1 MRSSARALARGLVPA
16 RGCSRGSIPADRS
29 VSKMVGMKR
38 LLRSAPL
45 AALLWSAGA
54 VAQQSVPPAPAPP
67 APASP
72 PSAPSAGATD
82 VREPDAPGAAAPA
95 PADQGPDTLPSLD
108 EEPLPSLD
116 QPPPS
121 SAAPVVAPAAV
132 RPPPPVRAERRLA
145 LLGEIGWNGL
155 AGFGAIV
162 SYHVNPHVTF
172 DLGAGLALVGGKLGL
187 RARYNVSEGPVTP
200 FIGAGVLGA
209 TGFDAPTSEIGAEDD
224 NSELNIELRPAAFLQ
239 TVGGIDWT
247 SRSGFTLVGS
257 VGYAWLVS
265 GDNVVILT
273 GEPTP
278 EEKRALDIVFRSG
291 VVISLALGYSFR

>member
-1 MRSSARALARGLVPA
+1 
-16 RGCSRGSIPADRS
+16 
-29 VSKMVGMKR
+29 MKR

-54 VAQQSVPPAPAPP
+54 VAQPAPAAPQP
-67 APASP
+67 APGAP
-72 PSAPSAGATD
+72 VSAPSAGATG
-82 VREPDAPGAAAPA
+82 VRQPDAGGETVPP

-116 QPPPS
+116 AASPS
-121 SAAPVVAPAAV
+121 VVPAAAPAVV

-145 LLGEIGWNGL
+145 LLGELSWNGL
-155 AGFGAIV
+155 AGFGAII
-162 SYHVNPHVTF
+162 SYHVTPHVTF

-209 TGFDAPTSEIGAEDD
+209 TGFDAPTSDIGAEDD
-224 NSELNIELRPAAFLQ
+224 NSELNVELRPAAFLQ
-239 TVGGIDWT
+239 AVGGIDWT

-257 VGYAWLVS
+257 AGYAWLVS

-273 GEPTP
+273 GTPDP
-278 EEKRALDIVFRSG
+278 EEKRALDILFRSG
-291 VVISLALGYSFR
+291 LVISLAIGYSFR